1 MIASKITVAAI
12 TQPITMTTIMMSVMM
27 RATCMTIT
35 PANTISA
42 MATVRTREISSAT
55 IHSNMAVLH
64 KEETA
69 TMAPTTPSVMLTILR
84 GETTTTWIRTGSRH
98 VDKSCMRRTAMMTTN
113 TTGLTMVA
121 TAPTLPVGITKRGNH
136 AMEGT
141 AHPTATAPADQTII
155 RHETTAMVATNVR
168 AVTDPRTEIREEDIA
183 ITALIATAATT
194 GTLYA
199 TIITALTIIQKDQ
212 DKATGVKRCIPS
224 EAMIRHQATAV
235 EKTACH

>member
-1 MIASKITVAAI
+1 
-12 TQPITMTTIMMSVMM
+12 
-27 RATCMTIT
+27 
-35 PANTISA
+35 
-42 MATVRTREISSAT
+42 MATVRTREISSAA

-69 TMAPTTPSVMLTILR
+69 TMAPTTPNVTPTILR

-98 VDKSCMRRTAMMTTN
+98 VDKSRMRRTAMMTTN
-113 TTGLTMVA
+113 TTTGRAMVA

-141 AHPTATAPADQTII
+141 AHQTATAPADRTII

-168 AVTDPRTEIREEDIA
+168 AVTGPRTEIREEDIA
-183 ITALIATAATT
+183 ITALSTTAATN
-194 GTLYA
+194 GTLYV

-212 DKATGVKRCIPS
+212 DKATGVKHCIPS
-224 EAMIRHQATAV
+224 EAMIRHQTTGV